1 MLGGRT
7 ALPSKLRATV
17 IVRQRRNSSAL
28 TLVLL
33 SVVALLLRE
42 SVSDDQ
48 DLTSQITVPMSF
60 LDSHGPC
67 TRQSHVSKT

>member
-1 MLGGRT
+1 M
-7 ALPSKLRATV
+7 PSKLRATV

-67 TRQSHVSKT
+67 TNPDRATSARND